1 MDIKFRAT
9 REGQQ
14 QTGFCLL
21 KCYLGHLASK
31 IADIQSVLLS
41 TWLSGQ
47 RTTVSQLAWASVAH
61 HKLCWCNSPSS
72 SLLHR
77 TLVFPLFRIAVFYW
91 LRDWQPM
98 CQYYWHKGMYV
109 CTIGT
114 IPLRAVC
121 QPSTI
126 LYSVTIKQH
135 GISHV
140 SSAHARIIRIR
151 GQNHNFALWA
161 VRALDFFTRSYERKC
176 VFFIEIELIWG
187 KFCTD

>member
-1 MDIKFRAT
+1 M
-9 REGQQ
+9 
-14 QTGFCLL
+14 
-21 KCYLGHLASK
+21 
-31 IADIQSVLLS
+31 LLS

-47 RTTVSQLAWASVAH
+47 GTTVNQLVWHIISSADAIPHQV
-61 HKLCWCNSPSS
+61 LCSIELCF
-72 SLLHR
+72 
-77 TLVFPLFRIAVFYW
+77 FPVSYSRVYW

-98 CQYYWHKGMYV
+98 CQYYWHKGMYL

-126 LYSVTIKQH
+126 LYSADTIKKH

-161 VRALDFFTRSYERKC
+161 VRTLDFFTRSYERKC
-176 VFFIEIELIWG
+176 VFFIGLELIWG